1 MAVLD
6 SPNISAISSN
16 NLIRGIIDGPFGKGG
31 VEVEHMVA
39 APVVVSVPAVVLA
52 VASVPDIRKPC
63 HRLRLPLVDRFQEYW
78 VYRAAVAAHAV
89 VVEL

>member
-1 MAVLD
+1 MLYLHTKTAF
-6 SPNISAISSN
+6 SSN
-16 NLIRGIIDGPFGKGG
+16 NSIQRIIDGRFSKSS
-31 VEVEHMVA
+31 VEVQHMVA
-39 APVVVSVPAVVLA
+39 APVVVAAPAMILA

-63 HRLRLPLVDRFQEYW
+63 HRLWLLLIDRFQKSW

>member
-16 NLIRGIIDGPFGKGG
+16 NLIRGIIDGCFGKGG
-31 VEVEHMVA
+31 VEVQHVVA
-39 APVVVSVPAVVLA
+39 APVVVAAPAVILA

-63 HRLRLPLVDRFQEYW
+63 HRLWLLLIDRFQKSW
-78 VYRAAVAAHAV
+78 IHRAAVAAHAV
-89 VVEL
+89 VVKL